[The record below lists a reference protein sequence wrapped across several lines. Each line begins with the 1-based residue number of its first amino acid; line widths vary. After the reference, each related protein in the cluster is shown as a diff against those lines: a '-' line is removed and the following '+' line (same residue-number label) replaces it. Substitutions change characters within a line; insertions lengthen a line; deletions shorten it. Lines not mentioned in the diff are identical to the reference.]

1 LTDEQ
6 IAHNIG
12 INTATLYDW
21 KKDNRPIFITKD
33 KHGKPVNKIDE
44 ALKKGKDVVDYA
56 VQGALLKKALSGDTM
71 AIMYWLNNRQPDKW
85 RRRTDVNMNISKTPE
100 EAEEEIKAAFEDAQ
114 ANSTVDNE

>member
-1 LTDEQ
+1 MTDEQ

-71 AIMYWLNNRQPDKW
+71 AIMYWLNNRQPDKC
-85 RRRTDVNMNISKTPE
+85 RLYFLFCFLRCFADVHIHIGAP
-100 EAEEEIKAAFEDAQ
+100 APFVWLPI
-114 ANSTVDNE
+114 V